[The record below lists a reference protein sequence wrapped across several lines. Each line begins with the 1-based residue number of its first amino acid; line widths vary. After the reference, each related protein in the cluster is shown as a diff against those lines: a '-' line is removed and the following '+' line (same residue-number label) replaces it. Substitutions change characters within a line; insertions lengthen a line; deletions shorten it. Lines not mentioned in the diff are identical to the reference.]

1 MASFFSRNGSADAGC
16 LLRNQWKRAGNRGF
30 SIIEII
36 IVLAIGVIML
46 TGAVISYR
54 ATMPDNRLRQAT
66 TELHGA
72 LNLARVSALSQNATM
87 TLQLAGASSSIA
99 GANVTVTG
107 TPGTPITMTLTS
119 SAGGTLITGQPL
131 TPEVVSIT
139 ISPGTGAPV
148 QPRVQF
154 NSYGLHVGGGTQVV
168 TLTNTIGRVYSIN
181 VAAGGKAKWCLAPAC
196 P

>member
-1 MASFFSRNGSADAGC
+1 MPG
-16 LLRNQWKRAGNRGF
+16 NQWQLSDSGGF

-36 IVLAIGVIML
+36 IVLAIGAIML

-54 ATMPDNRLRQAT
+54 ATLPDSRLRQAT
-66 TELHGA
+66 TELYGA
-72 LNLARVSALSQNATM
+72 LNLARVSALSQSATM

-107 TPGTPITMTLTS
+107 TAGTPITMSVTS

-131 TPEVVSIT
+131 TTEVVSIT
-139 ISPGTGAPV
+139 VSPGTGSPV

-154 NSYGLHVGGGTQVV
+154 NSYGLHVGGGTQIV
-168 TLTNTIGRVYSIN
+168 TLTNTMGRVYSIN